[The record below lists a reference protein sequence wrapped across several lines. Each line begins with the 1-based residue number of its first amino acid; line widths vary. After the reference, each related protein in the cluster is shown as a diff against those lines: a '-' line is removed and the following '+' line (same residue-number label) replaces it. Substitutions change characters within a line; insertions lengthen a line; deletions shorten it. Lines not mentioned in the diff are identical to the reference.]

1 MVELISVSL
10 FDCDVL
16 LGCEEGNP
24 GFQVGR
30 TPDKVELVEMLG
42 FKLTQ
47 LLFLLLI
54 LGQGLVEVCLILS
67 FLGDVI
73 VSISCKYAMNL
84 PFAVLLVGSGLCF
97 KHLLFKLLDVV
108 A

>member
-10 FDCDVL
+10 FNRDVL
-16 LGCEEGNP
+16 LGCEEGDP
-24 GFQVGR
+24 GFQVGCA
-30 TPDKVELVEMLG
+30 PDQVELVEMLG

-73 VSISCKYAMNL
+73 ISIRC
-84 PFAVLLVGSGLCF
+84 
-97 KHLLFKLLDVV
+97 
-108 A
+108 